1 MGLSQPRFP
10 PFWIWKF
17 VNGRLQSFSHY
28 MNNKAKAKGVEMG
41 PKLSS
46 RAHQELV
53 SIVVPG
59 SNLGIPSKQ
68 A

>member
-1 MGLSQPRFP
+1 M
-10 PFWIWKF
+10 
-17 VNGRLQSFSHY
+17 NGRLQLFSHY

-46 RAHQELV
+46 RTHQELV
-53 SIVVPG
+53 YIVVPG

-68 A
+68 V

>member
-17 VNGRLQSFSHY
+17 VNGRLQLFSHY

-53 SIVVPG
+53 SIVPG
-59 SNLGIPSKQ
+59 SNLGIPSK
-68 A
+68 